1 MNENKKNIIIVGA
14 GPAGLTAGYLLS
26 QHGYKVKIFESSTK
40 YVGGISRTEEYKGFR
55 FDIGG
60 HRFFSK
66 SKEINNLWSE
76 ILPIN
81 FQIRKRKSRIY
92 FKNKFFN
99 YPLDLMEVVF
109 KLGFFESLI
118 CLLSFIKAKLLP
130 IKKPKS
136 YHDWIYNNFGERLYI
151 NFFKSYTEKVW
162 GISCDDISADWA
174 AQRIK
179 GLSIKEIILKSI
191 LKPFKNNKVIKTL
204 IDEFKYPDLGPGMM
218 WDAAKNKIEEKG
230 SKIYLD
236 HKVIKY
242 NFEKNKNQWQITTSS
257 QNELN
262 SFTADIIIN
271 SSAMRDVVQSIEP
284 QMKNL
289 SEANKLKYRD
299 YITVAVMMKKEK
311 MFSDNWVY
319 IHDPNIIAGRMQ
331 NYTAWSEKMSPDRN
345 KSCLGLEYFC
355 SKDDN
360 FWSQSDEKIVDI
372 AKSDLKKLNLVNTD
386 DIIDFHVVRQEKAYP
401 IYDDNYKGVVEK
413 ISAELKENYKNFYMV
428 GRNGMHKYNN
438 QDHSMMTSI
447 LTVENILYDSNYDTW
462 KVNEDAEYHEN
473 TKDSDERKITLNSLR
488 NVPLKKSD

>member
-1 MNENKKNIIIVGA
+1 MKENKKSIIIVGA

-26 QHGYKVKIFESSTK
+26 KHGHKFKIFESSTK

-66 SKEINNLWSE
+66 SNEINNLWSE

-81 FQIRKRKSRIY
+81 FRTRKRKSRIY

-99 YPLDLMEVVF
+99 YPLDLIEVIF

-118 CLLSFIKAKLLP
+118 CLLSFVKAKLFP

-136 YHDWIYNNFGERLYI
+136 YHDWIYNNFGERLYV

-179 GLSIKEIILKSI
+179 GLSIKEIILKSV
-191 LKPFKNNKVIKTL
+191 LKPFKNKNKKVIKTL

-218 WDAAKNKIEEKG
+218 WEAAKKKIEEKG

-236 HKVIKY
+236 HKVVEYK
-242 NFEKNKNQWQITTSS
+242 FETNKNQWQITTSS
-257 QNELN
+257 QNKLN
-262 SFTADIIIN
+262 TFTADIIIN
-271 SSAMRDVVQSIEP
+271 SSAMRDVAQSIKP

-299 YITVAVMMKKEK
+299 YITVAVMLNQQK

-331 NYTAWSEKMSPDRN
+331 NYTAWSEQMSPDRN

-355 SKDDN
+355 NKDDN
-360 FWSQSDEKIVDI
+360 FWSQSDEKLIDI
-372 AKSDLKKLNLVNTD
+372 AKSDLKKLNLVNTH
-386 DIIDFHVVRQEKAYP
+386 DIIDLYVVRQEKAYP
-401 IYDDNYKGVVEK
+401 VYDDNYKGIIEK
-413 ISAELKENYKNFYMV
+413 ISRELKENYKNFYMV

-447 LTVENILYDSNYDTW
+447 LTVENILYDSNFDTW

-473 TKDSDERKITLNSLR
+473 IKDSDERKMTLKSLR
-488 NVPLKKSD
+488 NVPLNQ